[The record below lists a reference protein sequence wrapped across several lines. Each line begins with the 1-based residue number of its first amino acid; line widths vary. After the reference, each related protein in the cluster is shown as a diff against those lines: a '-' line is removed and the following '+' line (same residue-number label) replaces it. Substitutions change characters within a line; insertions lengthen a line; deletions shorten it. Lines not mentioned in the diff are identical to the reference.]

1 MKKIL
6 YKYYNMNRLLKIT
19 IFIFLM
25 LFLPKVF
32 EVIFLFFEVPFEIYS
47 PYVLWFYIVLL
58 LIALLPSVKSLL

>member
-1 MKKIL
+1 
-6 YKYYNMNRLLKIT
+6 
-19 IFIFLM
+19 M

-58 LIALLPSVKSLL
+58 LIALLPSLKTLL

>member
-1 MKKIL
+1 
-6 YKYYNMNRLLKIT
+6 MNRLVKIT

-32 EVIFLFFEVPFEIYS
+32 EVIFLFFEVPFELYS

-58 LIALLPSVKSLL
+58 LVALLPSVKNVL

>member
-1 MKKIL
+1 
-6 YKYYNMNRLLKIT
+6 MNRLLKIT

-58 LIALLPSVKSLL
+58 LIALLPSLKTLL

>member
-1 MKKIL
+1 
-6 YKYYNMNRLLKIT
+6 MNRLLKIT

-47 PYVLWFYIVLL
+47 PYVLWFYIILL
-58 LIALLPSVKSLL
+58 FIALLPSVKTFL

>member
-1 MKKIL
+1 
-6 YKYYNMNRLLKIT
+6 MNRLVKIT

-47 PYVLWFYIVLL
+47 PYVLWFYIILL
-58 LIALLPSVKSLL
+58 LVALLPSVKTVL